1 MERRNAFRG
10 VAGGFS
16 LFWLK
21 VSKNKDTWRTGI
33 RVERAYTGST
43 MEKMQALQAAARQGG
58 FVQVEESGE
67 GTVLWLRKETADA
80 ATKTHQRI
88 CIDSMS
94 NSLTVYWMTAPGK
107 IDSKTFR
114 NAPSLQEWFALQP
127 AQ

>member
-1 MERRNAFRG
+1 M
-10 VAGGFS
+10 
-16 LFWLK
+16 
-21 VSKNKDTWRTGI
+21 GI

-107 IDSKTFR
+107 VDSKTFR

>member
-1 MERRNAFRG
+1 
-10 VAGGFS
+10 
-16 LFWLK
+16 
-21 VSKNKDTWRTGI
+21 
-33 RVERAYTGST
+33 
-43 MEKMQALQAAARQGG
+43 MEKLQALQAAARQGG

-67 GTVLWLRKETADA
+67 GTVLWLRKERADA
-80 ATKTHQRI
+80 ATKTHKRI
-88 CIDSMS
+88 CIDSLS

>member
-1 MERRNAFRG
+1 MER
-10 VAGGFS
+10 
-16 LFWLK
+16 
-21 VSKNKDTWRTGI
+21 
-33 RVERAYTGST
+33 
-43 MEKMQALQAAARQGG
+43 MQALQDAARQGG

-80 ATKTHQRI
+80 KTKTHQRI

>member
-1 MERRNAFRG
+1 
-10 VAGGFS
+10 
-16 LFWLK
+16 
-21 VSKNKDTWRTGI
+21 
-33 RVERAYTGST
+33 
-43 MEKMQALQAAARQGG
+43 MEKMQALQDAARQGG

-80 ATKTHQRI
+80 ATQTHQRI

>member
-1 MERRNAFRG
+1 
-10 VAGGFS
+10 
-16 LFWLK
+16 
-21 VSKNKDTWRTGI
+21 
-33 RVERAYTGST
+33 
-43 MEKMQALQAAARQGG
+43 MEKLQALQAAARQGG
-58 FVQVEESGE
+58 FAEVEESGE
-67 GTVLWLRKETADA
+67 GTVLWLRKKTADA
-80 ATKTHQRI
+80 KTQTHQRI